1 MSPRR
6 YSSDRSTKSI
16 SGSEKRF
23 STDWKPVCNKKYIFE
38 IPNVEYAQKSTDV
51 QHDGKY
57 RRISTLFDL
66 RPVENPVQTV
76 ENPENQE
83 PFQQTLWHSL
93 FKTLPKPR
101 IFRRS
106 SNLSL

>member
-1 MSPRR
+1 
-6 YSSDRSTKSI
+6 
-16 SGSEKRF
+16 
-23 STDWKPVCNKKYIFE
+23 
-38 IPNVEYAQKSTDV
+38 V

-83 PFQQTLWHSL
+83 PFQQTLWHNL
-93 FKTLPKPR
+93 FKTLPKLR